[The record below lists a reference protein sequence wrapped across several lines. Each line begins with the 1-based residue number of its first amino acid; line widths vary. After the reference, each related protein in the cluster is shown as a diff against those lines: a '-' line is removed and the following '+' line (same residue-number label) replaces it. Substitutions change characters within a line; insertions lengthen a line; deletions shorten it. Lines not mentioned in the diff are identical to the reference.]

1 MRSVGRLLTETQS
14 RANGPLSGKGG
25 FWCEWKR
32 KERNMQALSRTE
44 AWKRGRREGE
54 NNSTEQSF
62 PQHHQ
67 LTDQARST
75 KSGSDHCRH
84 SVDLKSCYLLHSF
97 DVLMSYDWACVH
109 FFQSWSC
116 VLLPAAFKTLSHIR
130 YGSQHLVIIM
140 AMLTLECGKC
150 HAYGSGK
157 RDSKQMMEVA
167 GSLYM
172 VQQYEKCFGM

>member
-1 MRSVGRLLTETQS
+1 MWVKEEREKHASAVENRGMRE
-14 RANGPLSGKGG
+14 
-25 FWCEWKR
+25 
-32 KERNMQALSRTE
+32 
-44 AWKRGRREGE
+44 RGRREGE

-62 PQHHQ
+62 PQHHR
-67 LTDQARST
+67 LTDQDRST

-84 SVDLKSCYLLHSF
+84 SMDFKSCYLLHSF
-97 DVLMSYDWACVH
+97 DVLMSYDWACLH

-116 VLLPAAFKTLSHIR
+116 VLSPAAFKTLSHIR

-140 AMLTLECGKC
+140 DMLILECGKC

-157 RDSKQMMEVA
+157 RDPKQMMEVA
-167 GSLYM
+167 GCLYL